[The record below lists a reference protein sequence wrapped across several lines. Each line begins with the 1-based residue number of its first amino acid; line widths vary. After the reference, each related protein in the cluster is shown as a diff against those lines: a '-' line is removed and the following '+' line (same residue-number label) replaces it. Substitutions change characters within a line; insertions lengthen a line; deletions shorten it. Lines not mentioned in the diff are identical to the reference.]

1 MTSVHVGIIGAGPR
15 GLTVLER
22 IVAHERVRPSG
33 PIEVLVF
40 DPNEPGVGC
49 HDPQQSEHLSVNT
62 VACQI
67 TQFSDPSVVC
77 AGPVLQGP
85 SFYQWLHEQPRAAS
99 GVAGPGV
106 AAVADAYY
114 PRSLFGRYL
123 HWVFHYL
130 CALVPAHMKVRFI
143 KSAVTRAERGDDDQ
157 WVLSTPAGAFR
168 ADFVMLTTGHSK
180 PARSAASGSPGRL
193 AAGRGHATL
202 VVDDPYPIQQKLAS
216 IEAGMT
222 VAVEGMGL
230 TACDVLAELTLGRG
244 GRFVP
249 SEATGELTYLR
260 SGREPRLIGF
270 SRSGLPLSARAVN
283 QKGVSTQYRA
293 HFLLASRLR
302 DLRSTR
308 QLDFVHDVLPL
319 LLADMQFAHGEACLR
334 ERRDPLATLLFC
346 NQFVC
351 ADAARRDAL
360 IRQYIPEADRFSWQ
374 QLVNPVPG
382 QALAT
387 RRAFGAWLTGHLRQ
401 DLAEAA
407 KGNVDSPLKAA
418 SDVLRDLRD
427 TLRAAIDFGG
437 LTEASHRWVLSEFV
451 PVMNR
456 VAVGP
461 PPRRIAEMLALMEAG
476 VLQADWG
483 PGAACVPACVP
494 STSAQAPMRMTS
506 ARWPQHEATVQVLV
520 KARVA
525 MPGPLEDASPL
536 MRCLLDA
543 GHVRPFCNGSFHPG
557 GIEVNRDFNW
567 VSRRGDV
574 VGNAWALGIP
584 TEGVKF
590 YTFVVPRSG
599 VNSTAIVDA
608 DRAVATMLSQVRRPP
623 AAPATAP
630 LPTEEDASV
639 FASVNSVFS

>member
-1 MTSVHVGIIGAGPR
+1 MTSVQIGIIGAGPR

-22 IVAHERVRPSG
+22 IVANQRAHPSG
-33 PIEVLVF
+33 PIEVLLF

-49 HDPQQSEHLSVNT
+49 HDPAQSEHLSVNT

-67 TQFSDPSVVC
+67 TQFSDPSVIG

-85 SFYQWLHEQPRAAS
+85 SFYQWLRDQPRAPSAS
-99 GVAGPGV
+99 AGPG
-106 AAVADAYY
+106 AAVVADAYY

-143 KSAVTRAERGDDDQ
+143 KSAVTRAERGADGN
-157 WVLSTPAGAFR
+157 WVLSTPDGAFR

-180 PARSAASGSPGRL
+180 PARSAASGRRSGP
-193 AAGRGHATL
+193 ASGRGHST
-202 VVDDPYPIQQKLAS
+202 VVVEDPYPIQQRLSFIA
-216 IEAGMT
+216 AGMT
-222 VAVEGMGL
+222 VAIEGMGL
-230 TACDVLAELTLGRG
+230 TACDVLTELTLGRG
-244 GRFVP
+244 GRFVA
-249 SEATGELTYLR
+249 SSANGETTYIR
-260 SGREPRLIGF
+260 SGNEPRIIAF

-283 QKGVSTQYRA
+283 QKGVSIQYRPQ
-293 HFLLASRLR
+293 FLLAAKLR
-302 DLRSTR
+302 ELRTTR
-308 QLDFVHDVLPL
+308 KLDFEHDILPL
-319 LLADMQFAHGEACLR
+319 LIADMQYAYYEAYLR
-334 ERRDPLATLLFC
+334 ERRDPLAILLFC

-351 ADAARRDAL
+351 ADAAKREAL
-360 IRQYIPEADRFSWQ
+360 IGQYVPANDRLCWQ
-374 QLVNPVPG
+374 RLVAPVPRS
-382 QALAT
+382 ALTT
-387 RRAFGAWLTGHLRQ
+387 RRAFRTWLAGHLRQ

-407 KGNVDSPLKAA
+407 KGNLDSPLKAA

-437 LTEASHRWVLSEFV
+437 LTEASHRWVLSKFV

-461 PPRRIAEMLALMEAG
+461 PAGRIAEMLALMEAG

-483 PGAACVPACVP
+483 PGAACVPSASAHAPLRMAC
-494 STSAQAPMRMTS
+494 AQ
-506 ARWPQHEATVQVLV
+506 WPEQEANVHVLI

-525 MPGPLEDASPL
+525 MPSPLDDASPL

-543 GHVRPFCNGSFHPG
+543 GHVRPFRNGNFHPG

-567 VSRRGDV
+567 VSRSGEV
-574 VGNAWALGIP
+574 VHNAWALGIP

-608 DRAVATMLSQVRRPP
+608 GRAVDRMLSLVHQQPSIR
-623 AAPATAP
+623 APLAAP
-630 LPTEEDASV
+630 LPTEEDASA
-639 FASVNSVFS
+639 FASVNSAFS